1 MLRLIEVASQSE
13 TFSKRVLEN
22 HESKIFAGMAQP
34 GHYRGVFSIDR
45 PPLLADRQTQGDYS
59 PTNEPSGAMIK
70 LSPNGNS
77 ARQPPSSI
85 APITRKVF
93 RGLSSNITC
102 I

>member
-45 PPLLADRQTQGDYS
+45 PPLLAVRCGHYHLLSTIDR
-59 PTNEPSGAMIK
+59 EPLPCPVRAEQRCNQYHSRSLRI
-70 LSPNGNS
+70 GN
-77 ARQPPSSI
+77 PI
-85 APITRKVF
+85 ALVLPC
-93 RGLSSNITC
+93 SD
-102 I
+102 

>member
-45 PPLLADRQTQGDYS
+45 PPLLAVIRVISHKQAQ
-59 PTNEPSGAMIK
+59 ERK
-70 LSPNGNS
+70 LP
-77 ARQPPSSI
+77 
-85 APITRKVF
+85 
-93 RGLSSNITC
+93 
-102 I
+102 

>member
-45 PPLLADRQTQGDYS
+45 PPLLAVGR
-59 PTNEPSGAMIK
+59 
-70 LSPNGNS
+70 
-77 ARQPPSSI
+77 
-85 APITRKVF
+85 
-93 RGLSSNITC
+93 
-102 I
+102 

>member
-45 PPLLADRQTQGDYS
+45 PPLLAVMRS
-59 PTNEPSGAMIK
+59 
-70 LSPNGNS
+70 S
-77 ARQPPSSI
+77 AF
-85 APITRKVF
+85 VVCF
-93 RGLSSNITC
+93 VDE
-102 I
+102 